1 MRFHQ
6 NSENQGMPVIDLVPM
21 LTVMLGVLSYFV
33 VVSASMSTDESLQ
46 VDLPPES
53 SSPAPKA
60 NSVPF
65 IVQMDASG
73 QPLLNGEPV
82 SPDVLANQVQ
92 TYLAQNKES
101 TVYLVPSH
109 DLPYEQ
115 VMNFLG
121 DMRTVGGDRVSL
133 ALEEIPASQP
143 AETNN
148 ATDATTP
155 DN

>member
-1 MRFHQ
+1 MRFQ
-6 NSENQGMPVIDLVPM
+6 QKSEDNDMPVIDLVPM

-33 VVSASMSTDESLQ
+33 VVSASISSDESLQ
-46 VDLPPES
+46 VDLPPAS
-53 SSPAPKA
+53 SSPTPGA
-60 NSVPF
+60 NPAPF

-73 QPLLNGEPV
+73 QPLLNNEPV
-82 SPDVLANQVQ
+82 SADVLAARVKS
-92 TYLAQNKES
+92 YLAQNKDS

-115 VMNFLG
+115 VMRFLG

-133 ALEEIPASQP
+133 ALEEIPSPQP
-143 AETNN
+143 AEASN
-148 ATDATTP
+148 ATDATVS